1 VTALEDALVDL
12 GGHLDAPSG
21 DALALRVGAR
31 IRARRAPHARRRLAL
46 VFALL
51 VVLLLALSLVPAVG
65 EWLGVRGVEVRQEP
79 SPTTVTTA
87 PGPSAGLDVGAPSSR
102 GAAGRRAGFTPLV
115 PSTLGRPS
123 GVWLDTR
130 ALAPIVTLTYPDG
143 TLVAEFRAA
152 IGDAPVLRK
161 FGGPDVRIEEVD
173 LGGHRAIWVEGAHQ
187 VAVARPGAIYGDRF
201 RLSDSALLV
210 EIGDVTVRVETR
222 RGRGA
227 ALAIGRNLVASAG
240 VGRP

>member
-1 VTALEDALVDL
+1 MTALEDALVDL
-12 GGHLDAPSG
+12 GRHLDAPPG

-31 IRARRAPHARRRLAL
+31 IRARRAPRTRRRLVL

-51 VVLLLALSLVPAVG
+51 VVLALALSLVPAVG
-65 EWLGVRGVEVRQEP
+65 EWLGVRGVELRQGPPP
-79 SPTTVTTA
+79 STVTST
-87 PGPSAGLDVGAPSSR
+87 PRPSAGLDLGVPSTPD
-102 GAAGRRAGFTPLV
+102 AAGRRAGFTPLA
-115 PSTLGRPS
+115 PSTLGRVS

-130 ALAPIVTLTYPDG
+130 SRVPIVTLTYPDG
-143 TLVAEFRAA
+143 TLVAEFQAA

-161 FGGPDVRIEEVD
+161 FGGADVRIEEVD
-173 LGGHRAIWVEGAHQ
+173 LDGHRAIWVEGAHE
-187 VAVARPGAIYGDRF
+187 VAVALPGEIYGDRF

-222 RGRGA
+222 RGRDA

>member
-1 VTALEDALVDL
+1 MNALEDALVDL
-12 GGHLDAPSG
+12 ARHLDTPSG

-31 IRARRAPHARRRLAL
+31 IRARRAPGTRRRPVL

-65 EWLGVRGVEVRQEP
+65 EWLGIRGVEVRQEAP
-79 SPTTVTTA
+79 PVTVTTT
-87 PGPSAGLDVGAPSSR
+87 PGPSPARDLGAPLTLD
-102 GAAGRRAGFTPLV
+102 AAGRRAGFALVV

-130 ALAPIVTLTYPDG
+130 PFVPIVTLAYPDG
-143 TLVAEFRAA
+143 TLVAEFRAE

-173 LGGHRAIWVEGAHQ
+173 VDGHRAIWVEGAHE
-187 VAVARPGAIYGDRF
+187 VAVEVPGEIYGDRF
-201 RLSDSALLV
+201 ALSDNALLV
-210 EIGDVTVRVETR
+210 EIGDVTVRIETR
-222 RGRGA
+222 RGRDA
-227 ALAIGRNLVASAG
+227 ALAIARNLVASAG
-240 VGRP
+240 VGGP